1 MEHGRANW
9 NDDRLDRFADQID
22 KRFEQVDKRFEQV
35 DKRFDKL
42 ESRIEAQGAH
52 FDARFDALQQAMV
65 ITLGSILVAF
75 VGLFATVNF

>member
-1 MEHGRANW
+1 MEQERANW
-9 NDDRLDRFADQID
+9 NDDRLDRFAE
-22 KRFEQVDKRFEQV
+22 RVDRRFEQV

-65 ITLGSILVAF
+65 ITLASILVAF

>member
-1 MEHGRANW
+1 MEQERANW
-9 NDDRLDRFADQID
+9 NDDRLDRFEG
-22 KRFEQVDKRFEQV
+22 RVE
-35 DKRFDKL
+35 KRFDKL

-65 ITLGSILVAF
+65 ITLASILVAF